1 MATIV
6 VMFKRIA
13 LLLTLAL
20 ATPFVAIGPT
30 SAHAATSNDDFI
42 ITRVHTT
49 KPLVFI
55 TIENGDEVT
64 SAAASMLYGLP
75 HTNFVTGLM
84 INRHRRFFHTDWARG
99 ATFGNHARSHV
110 DLSKLSYLNQRREIC
125 SGRNIVSNFS
135 GSQPILLR
143 LPFWRYNSNTIKAA
157 KACNVSHIVF
167 WNTWVD
173 STGIH
178 RYSTGSIQRGD
189 IIRLHYTS
197 NLASELKTLLAELD
211 KLGLHTGYLEDHLR

>member
-1 MATIV
+1 
-6 VMFKRIA
+6 MFKRIA

-20 ATPFVAIGPT
+20 ATPLVAIGPT

>member
-20 ATPFVAIGPT
+20 ATPLVAIGPT

-110 DLSKLSYLNQRREIC
+110 DFSKLSYLNQRREIC

>member
-1 MATIV
+1 
-6 VMFKRIA
+6 MFKRIA
-13 LLLTLAL
+13 TLLTLTL
-20 ATPFVAIGPT
+20 AASSFAVAPT
-30 SAHAATSNDDFI
+30 AVHAATSNDDFV

-55 TIENGDEVT
+55 TVEDGQEVT
-64 SAAASMLYGLP
+64 AAAASMLYGIP

-84 INRHRRFFHTDWARG
+84 INRHRRYFHTDWARG

-110 DLSKLSYLNQRREIC
+110 DLTKLSYLNQRREIC

-135 GSQPILLR
+135 GTQPILLR
-143 LPFWRYNSNTIKAA
+143 LPYWKYTAATIKAA

-197 NLASELKTLLAELD
+197 NLASELKVLMAELD

>member
-1 MATIV
+1 
-6 VMFKRIA
+6 MFNRIA
-13 LLLTLAL
+13 LVLTVAV
-20 ATPFVAIGPT
+20 ATPLLSISPT
-30 SAHAATSNDDFI
+30 AVHAATTNDDFV
-42 ITRVHTT
+42 ITRIHTT
-49 KPLVFI
+49 KPVVFI
-55 TIENGDEVT
+55 TIEDGQEVT
-64 SAAASMLYGLP
+64 AAAASMLYGIP

-143 LPFWRYNSNTIKAA
+143 LPYWKYNANTIKAA

-178 RYSTGSIQRGD
+178 RYATDNIQRGD

-197 NLASELKTLLAELD
+197 NLASELKVLMTELD
-211 KLGLHTGYLEDHLR
+211 KLGLHTGYLEDYLR

>member
-1 MATIV
+1 
-6 VMFKRIA
+6 MFKRIA
-13 LLLTLAL
+13 TFLSLSLAL
-20 ATPFVAIGPT
+20 SSLALSPG

-42 ITRVHTT
+42 ITRIHTT

-55 TIENGDEVT
+55 TIEDGQEVT
-64 SAAASMLYGLP
+64 AAAASMLYEVP

-110 DLSKLSYLNQRREIC
+110 DLTKLSYLNQRREIC

-135 GSQPILLR
+135 GNQPILLR
-143 LPFWRYNSNTIKAA
+143 LPFWKYNALTVRAA

-173 STGIH
+173 GTGIH
-178 RYSTGSIQRGD
+178 RYSTGSIKPGD

-197 NLASELKTLLAELD
+197 NLASELKTLFAELD

>member
-1 MATIV
+1 
-6 VMFKRIA
+6 MFKRFAI
-13 LLLTLAL
+13 LLTVAFATSSLAL
-20 ATPFVAIGPT
+20 SPT
-30 SAHAATSNDDFI
+30 TAQAATSNDDFVI
-42 ITRVHTT
+42 NHVHTT
-49 KPLVFI
+49 KPIVFL
-55 TIENGDEVT
+55 TIEDGQEVT
-64 SAAASMLYGLP
+64 AAAASMLYGIP
-75 HTNFVTGLM
+75 HTNFVTGLV

-99 ATFGNHARSHV
+99 ATFGNHARSHI
-110 DLSKLSYLNQRREIC
+110 DITKLSYLNQRREIC

-143 LPFWRYNSNTIKAA
+143 LPYWKYNATTIKAA

-178 RYSTGSIQRGD
+178 RYATSSIQRGD

-197 NLASELKTLLAELD
+197 NLASELKVLLAELD
-211 KLGLHTGYLEDHLR
+211 KLGLHTGYLEDYLR

>member
-20 ATPFVAIGPT
+20 ATPLVAIGPT